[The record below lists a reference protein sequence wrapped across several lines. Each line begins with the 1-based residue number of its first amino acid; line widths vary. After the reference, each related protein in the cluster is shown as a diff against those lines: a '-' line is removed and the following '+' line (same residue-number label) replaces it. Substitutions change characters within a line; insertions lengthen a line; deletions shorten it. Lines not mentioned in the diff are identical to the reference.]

1 MSSAEKHRMGVRMGE
16 DNTIIGVILKGEQTM
31 QYSYSECRNCEVY
44 GFCSG
49 TDEEHRAYMENF
61 AWHEKPAVAECG
73 ACESL
78 GYCTQTN
85 EECAAFKE
93 YLTGEQDPSTREEKS
108 AGTIKKSPKL
118 PANKGLVNR
127 LIGSIVEV
135 DEGDYM
141 ARVTLSVGDNLLTTI
156 MPLHKFRESGYKLGD
171 QAAVA
176 FKALNVKMMI

>member
-1 MSSAEKHRMGVRMGE
+1 
-16 DNTIIGVILKGEQTM
+16 M
-31 QYSYSECRNCEVY
+31 QYSYSECINCEVY

-49 TDEEHRAYMENF
+49 TDEEHRAYMANF
-61 AWHEKPAVAECG
+61 AWHEKPAVKECS
-73 ACESL
+73 ACVSL
-78 GYCTQTN
+78 GYCTQTD
-85 EECAAFKE
+85 EECKALKE
-93 YLTGEQDPSTREEKS
+93 CQSGEKELSTKEDKS
-108 AGTIKKSPKL
+108 AGTIMKPTGL

-127 LIGSIVEV
+127 LIGNIVEV

-156 MPLHKFRESGYKLGD
+156 MPLQKFRKSGYKLGD